1 MDSELCLAAMIIAH
15 LFNFATAISG
25 HPLHGFSFDTDL
37 MTLFMPLTV
46 NPQHTTMTVV
56 FFKIEIGP
64 NKLGVG

>member
-1 MDSELCLAAMIIAH
+1 
-15 LFNFATAISG
+15 
-25 HPLHGFSFDTDL
+25 